1 MADEGKTADMAEDEV
16 AHAGQGAGRVVAAA
30 DRASRERRG
39 PEREGGGAKE
49 ALTSA
54 PRVDM
59 ARSEDGGEVNFTP
72 GRREKNVSHHR
83 FALQSTAERVGFRT
97 SMRQPTDMT
106 RAAHC
111 CWRDWDH
118 RRWRHDGRTVAWA
131 LRGRRRELYAPCERA
146 RGTTN
151 SLADFRVP

>member
-1 MADEGKTADMAEDEV
+1 MADEGTT
-16 AHAGQGAGRVVAAA
+16 AAA
-30 DRASRERRG
+30 DRADAEQGAGQVVAAAADRAKRERRG

-83 FALQSTAERVGFRT
+83 FTLQSTAERVGFRT
-97 SMRQPTDMT
+97 SMRQPVSM
-106 RAAHC
+106 RA
-111 CWRDWDH
+111 
-118 RRWRHDGRTVAWA
+118 
-131 LRGRRRELYAPCERA
+131 RA
-146 RGTTN
+146 RGA
-151 SLADFRVP
+151 SK